1 MTTIL
6 TDDPVKPLVVG
17 MSTAQ
22 ALLDTGLDSL
32 YRLIK
37 AKELDSYLEGKRRKI
52 TMESIERLIEKRL
65 TTATIE
71 SEYRERMRALR
82 IKPRVRP
89 RAGQAGRKPKRDKRR
104 TT

>member
-32 YRLIK
+32 YQLIK
-37 AKELDSYLEGKRRKI
+37 ARELDSYLEGKRRKI

-65 TTATIE
+65 AAATVE

-82 IKPRVRP
+82 IRPRVRTL
-89 RAGQAGRKPKRDKRR
+89 AGHAGRKTKRNKKG